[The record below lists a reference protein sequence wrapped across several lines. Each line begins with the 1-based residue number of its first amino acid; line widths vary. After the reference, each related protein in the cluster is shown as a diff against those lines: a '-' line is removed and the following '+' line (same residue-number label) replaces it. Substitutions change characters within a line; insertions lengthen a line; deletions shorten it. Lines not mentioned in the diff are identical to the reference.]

1 MLLVK
6 RRVLRLWE
14 AWPEKVFSSLD
25 AQGEGKILTP
35 QPHHPEPALPFLNS
49 VKENSKCR
57 GGKCGSKAWRGACV
71 WEGRQEWSSQ
81 EVRGS
86 QQRTVWDDPFWGGR
100 KGGGQGAQGTPLSDG
115 KVTFLLVNP
124 CLPMRHIT
132 HRPEGSS
139 RSLGNTGSGCSNSS
153 YEGST
158 GTSRSPPRRRRGRL
172 PGSPDQQT
180 PTLEGCTE
188 KPTLAAAP
196 CWGRPVPE
204 RVRAAWGRRH
214 LVTGCRAPRLRRGSE
229 AERCRPSQGWGVEG
243 RDGYPGHTEHT

>member
-1 MLLVK
+1 M
-6 RRVLRLWE
+6 
-14 AWPEKVFSSLD
+14 
-25 AQGEGKILTP
+25 
-35 QPHHPEPALPFLNS
+35 
-49 VKENSKCR
+49 
-57 GGKCGSKAWRGACV
+57 
-71 WEGRQEWSSQ
+71 
-81 EVRGS
+81 
-86 QQRTVWDDPFWGGR
+86 
-100 KGGGQGAQGTPLSDG
+100 
-115 KVTFLLVNP
+115 VNP

-243 RDGYPGHTEHT
+243 RACPEPGVGGGTLGGSSRHSLSLGRGPPTGGLEPRPSA